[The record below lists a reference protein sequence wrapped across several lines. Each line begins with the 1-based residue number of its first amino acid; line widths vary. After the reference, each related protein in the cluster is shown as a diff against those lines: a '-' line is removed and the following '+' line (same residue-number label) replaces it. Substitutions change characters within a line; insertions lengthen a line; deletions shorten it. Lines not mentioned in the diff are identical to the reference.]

1 MHLDVVCSQHH
12 GVTPLTERSDK
23 HRKSFSHT
31 QPRSVLFSAHRKVVV
46 TVHCPSHWSKNVML
60 DETFRVVICR
70 NGLAVDLFWQGETV
84 LDWKLSYGCLV
95 LCGMSRCLWWYSQS
109 QRHSC
114 RRFDRSIYTKRTCII
129 NFYIKPGNR
138 FDRLQESS
146 ATKRFFF

>member
-46 TVHCPSHWSKNVML
+46 TVHCSLSFTLVTVHCPSHWSKNVML

-70 NGLAVDLFWQGETV
+70 NGLAVDLF
-84 LDWKLSYGCLV
+84 
-95 LCGMSRCLWWYSQS
+95 
-109 QRHSC
+109 
-114 RRFDRSIYTKRTCII
+114 
-129 NFYIKPGNR
+129 
-138 FDRLQESS
+138 
-146 ATKRFFF
+146 